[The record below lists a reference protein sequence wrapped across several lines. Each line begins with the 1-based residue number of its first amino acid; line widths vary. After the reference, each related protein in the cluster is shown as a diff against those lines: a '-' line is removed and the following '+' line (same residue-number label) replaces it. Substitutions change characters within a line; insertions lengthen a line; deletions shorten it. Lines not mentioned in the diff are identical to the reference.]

1 MSEMTLQIT
10 ASSSPGEGLVL
21 AVEGYLDQDGGMTLA
36 RETRAAQEPA
46 QRRIRIDLGE
56 VCLFNCSGARQ
67 LITLL
72 EDLDRLGWNVELVG
86 VRPTLKRLLDICAE
100 SPDHLLG

>member
-1 MSEMTLQIT
+1 MDDATLQVT
-10 ASSSPGEGLVL
+10 ASSSPSDGLVL
-21 AVEGYLDQDGGMTLA
+21 AVEGYLDENGGSALA
-36 RETRAAQEPA
+36 RETKSARASD

-72 EDLDRLGWNVELVG
+72 NDLDRLGYEVDLVG
-86 VRPTLKRLLDICAE
+86 VHPPLQRFLDLSA
-100 SPDHLLG
+100 

>member
-1 MSEMTLQIT
+1 MDDATLQVT
-10 ASSSPGEGLVL
+10 ASSSPGDGLVL
-21 AVEGYLDQDGGMTLA
+21 AVEGYLDENGGSALA
-36 RETRAAQEPA
+36 RETRSASAAD

-72 EDLDRLGWNVELVG
+72 NDLDRLGFEVDLVG
-86 VRPTLKRLLDICAE
+86 VHPPLQRLLELTA
-100 SPDHLLG
+100 

>member
-1 MSEMTLQIT
+1 MDDMTLQVS
-10 ASSSPGEGLVL
+10 ARSSSREGLVL
-21 AVEGYLDQDGGMTLA
+21 AVEGYLDENGGAALA
-36 RETRAAQEPA
+36 RETHAAPVAE

-72 EDLDRLGWNVELVG
+72 NDLDRLGYEVDLVG
-86 VRPTLKRLLDICAE
+86 VRPPLQKILDL
-100 SPDHLLG
+100 ST

>member
-1 MSEMTLQIT
+1 MGDMTLHVT
-10 ASSSPGEGLVL
+10 ASSSAGEGLVL

-36 RETRAAQEPA
+36 RETRAVQEPA

-72 EDLDRLGWNVELVG
+72 TDLEHLGYDVELVG
-86 VRPTLKRLLDICAE
+86 VRPPLQRLLDLSA
-100 SPDHLLG
+100 

>member
-1 MSEMTLQIT
+1 MDDMTLQVSARSS
-10 ASSSPGEGLVL
+10 ASEGLVL
-21 AVEGYLDQDGGMTLA
+21 AVEGYLDEDGGLALA
-36 RETRAAQEPA
+36 RETQATPAAE

-72 EDLDRLGWNVELVG
+72 NDLNDLGYEVDLVG
-86 VRPTLKRLLDICAE
+86 VRPPLQKILDL
-100 SPDHLLG
+100 ST